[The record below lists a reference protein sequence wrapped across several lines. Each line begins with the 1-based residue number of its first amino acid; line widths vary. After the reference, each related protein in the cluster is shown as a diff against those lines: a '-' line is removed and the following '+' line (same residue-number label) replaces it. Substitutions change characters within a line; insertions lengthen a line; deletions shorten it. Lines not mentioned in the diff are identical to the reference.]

1 MRQHK
6 MAYIEAEKIL
16 INNNCL
22 SSIITNEFNLKRLCE
37 YKLIPLSV
45 EENYCE
51 NIKPEIKIT

>member
-1 MRQHK
+1 
-6 MAYIEAEKIL
+6 MAYIEAEQIL